1 MRSLSGLFLLLVSI
15 TPLKARNL
23 SVSIDTGKSA
33 NGIFAEHE
41 ELTFRIKL
49 VNPFAKR
56 IKANVSWQ
64 ITTDENQ
71 RLVSGKEYQIIE
83 KNQTLTRP
91 IHHKVNKPGFYRLK
105 ITCATNEGTQTRS
118 MQVGY
123 APERIL
129 PKLTSRGDFKKF
141 WENSRQE
148 LEKIPAAFELNHQG
162 KLSKGALDVY
172 EVTMRS
178 LGSVRVSGWYEVPKS
193 PGPHP
198 AVLRLPGYGQ
208 NMKPIARFDDMA
220 TFSFNVRGHGNSKED
235 IAGKPQDYW
244 IRGLDDKGTYYYRGA
259 YMDCI
264 RAMDFLCSRKEV
276 DSKRIAVIGG
286 SQGGGLSLATA
297 AMDKR
302 VSLCASGIPFLTNWE
317 KYFRTTHWPE
327 MNKWIAAQDQRTWD
341 STLETLSYFDTMNMA
356 PWIDCPVFMGIAL
369 QDSICPPPTNF
380 AVYNRIKAIKEYRV
394 YPQANHS
401 LGPQYHKLVFD
412 WIRMKFHLPRKNK

>member
-1 MRSLSGLFLLLVSI
+1 
-15 TPLKARNL
+15 
-23 SVSIDTGKSA
+23 
-33 NGIFAEHE
+33 
-41 ELTFRIKL
+41 
-49 VNPFAKR
+49 
-56 IKANVSWQ
+56 
-64 ITTDENQ
+64 
-71 RLVSGKEYQIIE
+71 
-83 KNQTLTRP
+83 
-91 IHHKVNKPGFYRLK
+91 
-105 ITCATNEGTQTRS
+105 
-118 MQVGY
+118 
-123 APERIL
+123 
-129 PKLTSRGDFKKF
+129 
-141 WENSRQE
+141 
-148 LEKIPAAFELNHQG
+148 
-162 KLSKGALDVY
+162 
-172 EVTMRS
+172 
-178 LGSVRVSGWYEVPKS
+178 
-193 PGPHP
+193 
-198 AVLRLPGYGQ
+198 
-208 NMKPIARFDDMA
+208 MKPIARFDDMA

-356 PWIDCPVFMGIAL
+356 PWIECPVFMGIAL